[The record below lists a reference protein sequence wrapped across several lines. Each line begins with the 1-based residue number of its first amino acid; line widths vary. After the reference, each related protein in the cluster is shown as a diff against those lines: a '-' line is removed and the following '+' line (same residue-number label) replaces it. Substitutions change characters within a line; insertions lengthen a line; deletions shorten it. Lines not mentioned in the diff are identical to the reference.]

1 MADREFHYAG
11 CPATNMAITRADC
24 TCASKDAEQSNAVLV
39 AALRP
44 FAELTP
50 PESAPDNALVVLAA
64 MSGGMLDTRQ
74 TVTVGAIRRASAALA
89 GHTAGVVCVPADV
102 LTDLLDW
109 DGGHGSKGFHADKSF
124 EARVKLR
131 ALVEGGK
138 QSHG

>member
-89 GHTAGVVCVPADV
+89 GHTAGVVCVPRDKLSLCAEYLACDSGFSGRQLAD
-102 LTDLLDW
+102 
-109 DGGHGSKGFHADKSF
+109 
-124 EARVKLR
+124 ELR
-131 ALVEGGK
+131 ALLEGGK
-138 QSHG
+138 